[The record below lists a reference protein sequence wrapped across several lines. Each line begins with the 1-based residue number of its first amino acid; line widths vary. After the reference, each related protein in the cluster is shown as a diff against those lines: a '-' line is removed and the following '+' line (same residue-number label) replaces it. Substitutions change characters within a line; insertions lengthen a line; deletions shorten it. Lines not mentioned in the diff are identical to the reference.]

1 MARIA
6 VVFLSNFVE
15 LYRLAWNDFA
25 LNFVFAREVSETGFS
40 FACSLAFMLVLDV
53 LPWLFLVSF
62 WVAISVV
69 CRRCCYTVATW
80 AMLGLSSLVLL
91 VNKPLA
97 ELFWIAGLWQAI

>member
-15 LYRLAWNDFA
+15 LYRLAWNDFALSFA

-62 WVAISVV
+62 GVVFSVA
-69 CRRCCYTVATW
+69 CRRCCYTIAT
-80 AMLGLSSLVLL
+80 
-91 VNKPLA
+91 
-97 ELFWIAGLWQAI
+97 